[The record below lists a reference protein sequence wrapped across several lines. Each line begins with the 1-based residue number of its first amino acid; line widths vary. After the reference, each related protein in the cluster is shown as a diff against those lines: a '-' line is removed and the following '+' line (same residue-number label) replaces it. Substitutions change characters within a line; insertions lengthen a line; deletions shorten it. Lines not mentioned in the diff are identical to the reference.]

1 MPGSRSARI
10 AALAL
15 FANLCACA
23 GVALAA
29 KPVVVL
35 SIEGII
41 DPVMVRYVERGFRA
55 AEERGAQCVLVKVS
69 TPGGLEQSMREIV
82 QVILNSPM
90 PSIAYVTPKG
100 TRAASAGAFIVLSC
114 NLTAMAPGTTMG
126 AAHPVSGQGK
136 DIGGNLDKKITNDA
150 AAFMRSLATRRG
162 RDPVWAEES
171 VTKSLS
177 VNENEALKRK
187 LIDCI
192 AESVDELLTKLDGR
206 TVTSGKGKVKLDFRG
221 VELVAKDTTARERF
235 FHMLAHPEIAYILMS
250 IGTMGLIFELQS
262 PGLGLAGFVGA
273 VCLILALISLS
284 VIPFSAGGLTL
295 IVIGIGLFIAELKVV
310 THGVLSTVGAVCLVL
325 GSLML
330 FSPLEPF
337 WHVSRLVILVM
348 SGLVTAFFLFLA
360 WLGLKAQMARAASG
374 RESLAGRVGEVVETL
389 DPEGIVHVDGEDW
402 SAVSETGRLKKGSR
416 VVIKGYS
423 GIKLL
428 VEPTGTG
435 DGGEGRARTRR

>member
-1 MPGSRSARI
+1 MEQNRRPLP
-10 AALAL
+10 AALAAL
-15 FANLCACA
+15 ATAFLCTSA
-23 GVALAA
+23 ALAA

-41 DPVMVRYVERGFRA
+41 DPVMVRYIERGFRA
-55 AEERGAQCVLVKVS
+55 AEERGAQCVLLKIS

-126 AAHPVSGQGK
+126 AAHPVSGEGK

-150 AAFMRSLATRRG
+150 AAFMRSLATQRG
-162 RDPVWAEES
+162 RDPVWSEES

-192 AESVDELLTKLDGR
+192 ADSVGDLLTKLDGR
-206 TVTSGKGKVKLDFRG
+206 TVMAGKSKVKLNFKG
-221 VELVAKDTTARERF
+221 VELVNEETTAREKF
-235 FHMLAHPEIAYILMS
+235 FHMLAHPELAYILMS

-273 VCLILALISLS
+273 VCLVLALISLS
-284 VIPFSAGGLTL
+284 IIPFNAGGLAL
-295 IVIGIGLFIAELKVV
+295 IALGIGLFIAELKVV
-310 THGVLSTVGAVCLVL
+310 THGVLSAVGAVFLIL

-337 WHVSRLVILVM
+337 WHVSKLVILVM
-348 SGLVTAFFLFLA
+348 AGMVTGFFVFLA
-360 WLGLKAQMARAASG
+360 WLGLRAQLSKVASG
-374 RESLAGRVGEVVETL
+374 RESLIGLEGVVVTALE
-389 DPEGIVHVDGEDW
+389 PEGIVHVEGEDW
-402 SAVSETGRLKKGSR
+402 TAVSPAGRLKKGTK
-416 VVIKGYS
+416 VVVKKAD
-423 GIKLL
+423 GIKLE
-428 VEPTGTG
+428 VEPSVT
-435 DGGEGRARTRR
+435 GEGGSDRPRPRR